1 MFFVGKDLQKSGNI
15 FGEIGVT
22 SDKSITHRAFMLS
35 AICKGESY
43 IKNPLMAEDCF
54 NTLKAVGKMGVDFKI
69 LENGDVLIKGIG
81 LNNFK
86 KSEIDID
93 LGNSGTGIRL
103 LTGLVAGQVGLSTVF
118 TGDKSL
124 IKRPMDRIINPLSK
138 MGAEILSNNGKA
150 PLKIIGQKLKG
161 ITYNSPVASAQ
172 IKSCLLLAGLSAD
185 SDTTVIEPAQSRNHT
200 ENLFEYLGINIKIK
214 SNEITVSPLKKQLEG
229 REIFVPSDISSASFF
244 IVLGILSS
252 KEGILIKNVGLNH
265 TRIGILNVLKQMGAD
280 LKIENERKISGEI
293 VGDIF
298 VKKSKLKGIEISD
311 KNLIPN
317 IIDEIPIISVAAIFA
332 EGKTII
338 KNANELRVKECDRIS
353 AIKNEF
359 SKFGAKITECE
370 DGLII
375 DGQEFLNFESEKVKA
390 ISYMDHRIAMCEVI
404 LGILGKGEVEIDD
417 IDCINTSFP
426 TFFDCLKNLGV
437 EL

>member
-1 MFFVGKDLQKSGNI
+1 MFFVGKDLQKFQNI
-15 FGEIGVT
+15 FGEIEVT
-22 SDKSITHRAFMLS
+22 ADKSITHRAFMLS
-35 AICKGESY
+35 SICNGESY

-103 LTGLVAGQVGLSTVF
+103 LTGLVAGQVGLYTVF

-124 IKRPMDRIINPLSK
+124 IKRPMDRIINPLSQ

-150 PLKIIGQKLKG
+150 PLKIIGKKLKG
-161 ITYNSPVASAQ
+161 ITYNSHVASAQ

-200 ENLFEYLGINIKIK
+200 ENLFEYLGIDIKIK

-229 REIFVPSDISSASFF
+229 SEIFVPSDISSASFF
-244 IVLGILSS
+244 IVLGILAS
-252 KEGILIKNVGLNH
+252 KQGILIKNVGLNH
-265 TRIGILNVLKQMGAD
+265 TRIGILNVLKQMGAN

-298 VKKSKLKGIEISD
+298 VKKSNLKGIEISD

-375 DGQEFLNFESEKVKA
+375 DGQEFLSFESEKIKA

-404 LGILGKGEVEIDD
+404 LGILGKREVEIDD